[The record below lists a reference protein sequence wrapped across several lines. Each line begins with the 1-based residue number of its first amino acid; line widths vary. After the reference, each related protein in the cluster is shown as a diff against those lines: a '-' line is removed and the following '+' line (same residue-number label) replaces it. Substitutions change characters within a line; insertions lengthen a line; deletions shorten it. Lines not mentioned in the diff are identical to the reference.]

1 MSDWISDVCSSDLGN
16 GIANFSPDAFVTA
29 TTAGVAHQ
37 YPVTARQT
45 TIGVQGIVAP
55 FGVGQL
61 FYNGIFQNPA
71 AYSISGGVL
80 TFTEA
85 LPVAGV
91 VTIIAVFRPADQ
103 LTDSDQLFTTPEATG
118 AITPSKIGRTSG
130 REWRCTYG

>member
-1 MSDWISDVCSSDLGN
+1 MIRRPPRSTRTDTL
-16 GIANFSPDAFVTA
+16 FPY
-29 TTAGVAHQ
+29 TTLFRS
-37 YPVTARQT
+37 PVTAGQT

-91 VTIIAVFRPADQ
+91 VTIIAVFRSADQ
-103 LTDSDQLFTTPEATG
+103 ITDSDQLF
-118 AITPSKIGRTSG
+118 KIGRAHV
-130 REWRCTYG
+130 